1 MERDPAA
8 QVVGAVE
15 HVRCS
20 NHSHEYTVGER
31 FLRGWVW
38 TMGLMLLAA
47 IIAGALPGPSARM
60 AQELRERPWM
70 TLLLGLIAL
79 TSIPVA
85 AVLIMITIIGIPIG
99 ILGLL
104 GYAVLLLIGY
114 VWLSVVLGGLLLE
127 RVKPETAALTAW
139 RAGAA
144 VVTMLVI
151 ALLVRVPFAGE
162 IVKLAVL
169 ACGVGMI
176 VAVIARSTR
185 PEAIAA

>member
-1 MERDPAA
+1 
-8 QVVGAVE
+8 
-15 HVRCS
+15 
-20 NHSHEYTVGER
+20 
-31 FLRGWVW
+31 
-38 TMGLMLLAA
+38 MLFR
-47 IIAGALPGPSARM
+47 S
-60 AQELRERPWM
+60 WM
-70 TLLLGLIAL
+70 TLLLGFIAL
-79 TSIPVA
+79 TSIPIV

-176 VAVIARSTR
+176 VAVIARRTR
-185 PEAIAA
+185 AQPIAA